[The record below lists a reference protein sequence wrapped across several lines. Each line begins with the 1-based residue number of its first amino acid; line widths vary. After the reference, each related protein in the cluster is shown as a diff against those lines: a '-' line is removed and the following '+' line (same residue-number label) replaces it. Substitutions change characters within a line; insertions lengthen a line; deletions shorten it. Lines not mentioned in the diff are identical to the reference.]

1 MHRYKVVFYILI
13 FIDVFIYYY
22 HILSISGG
30 FPGSTMVHNPPA
42 SVGNVRDVGLIPGS
56 GRSPG
61 VGNGS
66 ILAWKIPWME
76 EPCGLQFMGLQR
88 DTTE

>member
-1 MHRYKVVFYILI
+1 MHRYKVVFYRLI

-42 SVGNVRDVGLIPGS
+42 RVGNARDVGLIPGS

>member
-1 MHRYKVVFYILI
+1 MHRNKVVFYILI

-30 FPGSTMVHNPPA
+30 FPGGKVVQNPPA
-42 SVGNVRDVGLIPGS
+42 NAGNGRDVGLIPGS

>member
-1 MHRYKVVFYILI
+1 MHRNKVVFYILI

-42 SVGNVRDVGLIPGS
+42 SVGNARDVGLIPGS

>member
-1 MHRYKVVFYILI
+1 MHRYKVVFYRLI

-42 SVGNVRDVGLIPGS
+42 SVGNARDVGLIPGS

>member
-1 MHRYKVVFYILI
+1 MHRNKVVFYILI

-42 SVGNVRDVGLIPGS
+42 SVGNARDVGLIPGS

-88 DTTE
+88 DMTE